1 MIDPSARVHP
11 TADLEDGVA
20 VGAGT
25 SIWHRAQVRTGA
37 RIGAECVIGRDA
49 FIDEGV
55 EIGDRVKIQ
64 NAALVYHGVTVEDG
78 VFIGPNAIL
87 TNDRYPRAI
96 TAAGALSRA
105 DDWIVSPIRLRTGAS
120 IGAGAVVVAGRDVG
134 RFATVGAGAVVTRD
148 VPDHALVAGNPAR
161 RIGWVCACGQR
172 LADGAGRPVPGGATG
187 MAACPACAAQYDID
201 GDRCVA
207 RGTLVGADVA
217 PGGVPATAPDGA
229 PGTPAGSAPAIP
241 TPEATA

>member
-1 MIDPSARVHP
+1 MIDPSARVHAS
-11 TADLEDGVA
+11 ADLEPDVS
-20 VGAGT
+20 VGLGT

-37 RIGAECVIGRDA
+37 RIGAECIIGRDA

-55 EIGDRVKIQ
+55 VIGDRVKIQ

-87 TNDRYPRAI
+87 TNDRFPRAI
-96 TAAGALSRA
+96 TATGALARA
-105 DDWIVSPIRLRTGAS
+105 DDWVVSPIRLRTGAS
-120 IGAGAVVVAGRDVG
+120 VGAGAVVVAGHEVG

-161 RIGWVCACGQR
+161 RLGWVCACGQR
-172 LADGAGRPVPGGATG
+172 LVDGTGRPVAGHASGA
-187 MAACPACAAQYDID
+187 AACPACATRYDID

-207 RGTLVGADVA
+207 RSTE
-217 PGGVPATAPDGA
+217 VPA
-229 PGTPAGSAPAIP
+229 
-241 TPEATA
+241 

>member
-1 MIDPSARVHP
+1 VIDPTARIHP
-11 TADLEDGVA
+11 TADLESDVI
-20 VGAGT
+20 VGPRT

-55 EIGDRVKIQ
+55 TLGSRVKIQ
-64 NAALVYHGVTVEDG
+64 NLALVYHGVTVEDG

-96 TAAGALSRA
+96 TAEGELARA
-105 DDWIVSPIRLRTGAS
+105 DDWIVSPITLRHGCS
-120 IGAGAVVVAGRDVG
+120 IGAGAVVVAGADVG
-134 RFATVGAGAVVTRD
+134 RFATVGAGSVVTRD

-161 RIGWVCACGQR
+161 RIGWVCACGTR
-172 LADGAGRPVPGGATG
+172 LRASADESAVPAAANHDGTAT
-187 MAACPACAAQYDID
+187 CPSCRATYSIA

-207 RGTLVGADVA
+207 A
-217 PGGVPATAPDGA
+217 
-229 PGTPAGSAPAIP
+229 
-241 TPEATA
+241 